1 MPSFLIKII
10 LSLLLIVGVYVG
22 LSFSGFLPGNLNI
35 FKRNEVQ
42 FVESALKVEE
52 VKAIAKLF
60 TQQYINEFIVE
71 KVHKTP
77 GFIYGFTED
86 RLIMIASGTCYAG
99 TDLSQLKQED
109 IKIIDSSTVEIS
121 IPKAKILESII
132 NPSGFKI
139 FFSEGFW
146 EKNYNA
152 VQKEKSEAVKALE
165 KMASQSDILRKAD
178 IKAVSIMEKFMQS
191 VGFENVKVIVQ

>member
-139 FFSEGFW
+139 FIAEGFW

>member
-77 GFIYGFTED
+77 GIIYGFTED
-86 RLIMIASGTCYAG
+86 QLIMIASGTCYAG

-109 IKIIDSSTVEIS
+109 INIIDSSTVEIS

-139 FFSEGFW
+139 FIAEGFW

>member
-77 GFIYGFTED
+77 GIIYGFTED

-139 FFSEGFW
+139 FF
-146 EKNYNA
+146 
-152 VQKEKSEAVKALE
+152 
-165 KMASQSDILRKAD
+165 
-178 IKAVSIMEKFMQS
+178 
-191 VGFENVKVIVQ
+191 